1 MWFFLLFRILGD
13 VFRSDDLSGWG
24 KAAWLIF
31 LLVVPFLGVLVS
43 VIARGDTMGQR
54 DVAQAQAQNQAF
66 QAYVR
71 DVAGTGGSA
80 DQLAKLADLRDRGVV
95 NDENSSDSTTRSVS
109 VSTCSNTSRQSC
121 GSRPRPTRRGIV
133 PEIARLR
140 ERLDR
145 LEHDRSIEPP
155 GLSL

>member
-95 NDENSSDSTTRSVS
+95 NDENSSDSTTRSVA
-109 VSTCSNTSRQSC
+109 TCSNTSRQSC
-121 GSRPRPTRRGIV
+121 GSRPRRARRD
-133 PEIARLR
+133 IARLR
-140 ERLDR
+140 DRLDR

>member
-1 MWFFLLFRILGD
+1 MLAYDYPVLGVFWSILLFFLQVMWFSLLFRIIGD

-31 LLVVPFLGVLVS
+31 LLVVPFLGVLVY

-71 DVAGTGGSA
+71 DW
-80 DQLAKLADLRDRGVV
+80 LAPEGQPISWPNWLTSEIGASSTKPSS
-95 NDENSSDSTTRSVS
+95 NSK
-109 VSTCSNTSRQSC
+109 RQRC
-121 GSRPRPTRRGIV
+121 
-133 PEIARLR
+133 
-140 ERLDR
+140 
-145 LEHDRSIEPP
+145 
-155 GLSL
+155 